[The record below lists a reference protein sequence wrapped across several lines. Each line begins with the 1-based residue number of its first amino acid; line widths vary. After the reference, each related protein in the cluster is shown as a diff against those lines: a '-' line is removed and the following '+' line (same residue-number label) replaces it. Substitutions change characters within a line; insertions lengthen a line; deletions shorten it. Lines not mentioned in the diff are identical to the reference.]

1 MLDIKFNKN
10 QLPYFYLFIVL
21 FSLCLYAFLRYL
33 KVHEGLETGIKVNMN
48 QEDSENLGKVTVDT
62 QQAAAFA
69 EETKNLMNQ
78 TSAGSSASG
87 QTKST
92 PF

>member
-21 FSLCLYAFLRYL
+21 FSLCLYALLRYL
-33 KVHEGLETGIKVNMN
+33 KVHEGLETGVKVNMN

-62 QQAAAFA
+62 EQAAAFA

-92 PF
+92 AF